1 MKEKQ
6 SRNQS
11 IHIRLSV
18 EEKEKLDYLKKE
30 KDLDASKMFR
40 NLIEK
45 MYIHYKEDLT
55 SNIL

>member
-1 MKEKQ
+1 MKKKQ

-45 MYIHYKEDLT
+45 MYIHYKELPDLE
-55 SNIL
+55 